1 MKLDSL
7 LGALFVSLMLLTGC
21 AHEVSTRTY
30 KADTEVA
37 FVEANGLRFAYL
49 AAGDPAD
56 PLILLMHGFPDTPH
70 AWDGM
75 REALAKPGYYVV
87 SPYLRGYAPSEI
99 PSEDAFDSQTLGR
112 DVLGLIAAF
121 GKQDAD
127 IVGHDWGAMSVY
139 AAAALEPKRIRRM
152 VALVIPHPATL
163 KIRLRDLRR
172 ARHFTALRRR
182 RAAKRFARDDL
193 GGVDELY
200 ARWSPTWKFEASQLE
215 DVKNSFTAEGSLD
228 AALGYYRVLKFKT
241 PAFLKVKTQVPAL
254 VIAGLDDGTTPL
266 DAFDNSSGFAA
277 PMRLEKL
284 PTGHFPHRERPD
296 LVLPLLLEFLAPQGT
311 ATTPP

>member
-7 LGALFVSLMLLTGC
+7 LGAFLVSVSLLIGC

-30 KADTEVA
+30 QADPEVA
-37 FVEANGLRFAYL
+37 FIEANGLRFAYL
-49 AAGDPAD
+49 AEGDPAD
-56 PLILLMHGFPDTPH
+56 PLILLIHGFPDTPH

-75 REALAKPGYYVV
+75 REELAKPGFYVV

-99 PSEDAFDSQTLGR
+99 PSQDAFDAQTLGR

-127 IVGHDWGAMSVY
+127 IVGHDWGALSVY

-172 ARHFTALRRR
+172 ARHFPALRRR
-182 RAAKRFARDDL
+182 RAAKRFARHDL

-200 ARWSPTWKFEASQLE
+200 ARWSPTWKYEAAELE
-215 DVKNSFTAEGSLD
+215 DVKNSFTAQGSLN
-228 AALGYYRVLKFKT
+228 AALGYYRDFKYKT
-241 PAFLKVKTQVPAL
+241 PAFLKAKTQIPAL

-266 DAFDNSSGFAA
+266 DAYEDRSAFAA

-296 LVLPLLLEFLAPQGT
+296 LVLPLLLEFLAPQV
-311 ATTPP
+311 ATNTQK